1 VLSELKRK
9 DVWEGW
15 LGAEIRANY
24 FADRCGHYQLQQKIL
39 TWLTLIFSSG
49 AAVTLTTQL
58 LPENLQWIKPT
69 LALVAAGISF
79 VMLLQQNQKRVTECS
94 DLQFRWHK
102 LGNEFKALWDD
113 MYSQDASERLMTL
126 EEKEAE
132 LSKSSTA
139 IPNNPRT
146 MLKWQDHVQ
155 QQHGFAPQT

>member
-1 VLSELKRK
+1 
-9 DVWEGW
+9 
-15 LGAEIRANY
+15 
-24 FADRCGHYQLQQKIL
+24 
-39 TWLTLIFSSG
+39 
-49 AAVTLTTQL
+49 
-58 LPENLQWIKPT
+58 